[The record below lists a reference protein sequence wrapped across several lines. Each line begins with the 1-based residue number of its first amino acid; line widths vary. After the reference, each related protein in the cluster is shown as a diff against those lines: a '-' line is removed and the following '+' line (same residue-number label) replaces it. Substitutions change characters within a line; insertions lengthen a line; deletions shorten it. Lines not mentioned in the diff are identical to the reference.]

1 MSSGFVIRYIEYK
14 MFKLSIKDLAGDM
27 TYLTTSSLKDAKIE
41 LALKYGKE
49 LGCIVLFDLSTGK
62 ELVDDMELEMMD
74 CGVYISSYSKED
86 KEVFEKFTYPY
97 GGNTIFFFDVY
108 MDVTYNPKSIE
119 KEMFIIIHKLPELF
133 EWIHDRNVTQFTFE
147 TYHISHEWFRE
158 VKTFDTIFDKLVE
171 CLSNNSTLK
180 HLNLGIFYCYL
191 SIHPEK
197 LEKLQDT
204 LNDHPLLTEI
214 YLSRHDQRNDKVIKL
229 VKGYSSYTS
238 NSHSLHSLSQGV

>member
-1 MSSGFVIRYIEYK
+1 
-14 MFKLSIKDLAGDM
+14 MFKLSVKDLAGDM

-41 LALKYGKE
+41 LAIKYGKD

-62 ELVDDMELEMMD
+62 ELADGEIVHDTEIE

-108 MDVTYNPKSIE
+108 MDVTYDPKSIE
-119 KEMFIIIHKLPELF
+119 KELFVIIHKLPELF
-133 EWIHDRNVTQFTFE
+133 EWIHDRHVTQFTFE
-147 TYHISHEWFRE
+147 TYHIAHEWFRE
-158 VKTFDTIFDKLVE
+158 VQTFETIFDTLVQ

-180 HLNLGIFYCYL
+180 HLNLGIFQKYL
-191 SIHPEK
+191 SSRPEQ

-204 LNDHPLLTEI
+204 LNGHPLLSEI
-214 YLSRHDQRNDKVIKL
+214 YLSRHDQRNDKVVKL
-229 VKGYSSYTS
+229 VKGYSNS
-238 NSHSLHSLSQGV
+238 NTHSLHSLHSSNSSNSLSRGLGI

>member
-1 MSSGFVIRYIEYK
+1 

-62 ELVDDMELEMMD
+62 ELVDEEIDEEIEIEIE

-97 GGNTIFFFDVY
+97 EGKTIFFFDVY
-108 MDVTYNPKSIE
+108 MDVTYDPKSIE

-133 EWIHDRNVTQFTFE
+133 EWIHDRHVTHFTFE

-158 VKTFDTIFDKLVE
+158 VQTFDTIFDKLVE

-180 HLNLGIFYCYL
+180 HLNLAIFQQYL
-191 SIHPEK
+191 FSRPEK
-197 LEKLQDT
+197 LEKLKDT
-204 LNDHPLLTEI
+204 LNVHPLLDSI